1 MPSAFTGSAR
11 QRHQRPARTRLGS
24 VCLDRDRRAQ
34 HVVAPAPPHSRL
46 FSGGSTCHVTDWRS
60 VRGLASGTVARWR
73 AHLSAW
79 RRAQVSAAARACA
92 AGSGSLS
99 LVFAERLAGEGAIRS
114 GNYGLRSRIVSQ
126 PLGRRTRVVILKE
139 GSHDP
144 AEKLLVCYYSDAST
158 RLYPKSDSTAGYSIG
173 SRRPDNS
180 PSAGLWAHA
189 QPPPPALRH

>member
-99 LVFAERLAGEGAIRS
+99 LVFAERLAGEGAIRN
-114 GNYGLRSRIVSQ
+114 GNFGLRSRIVSQ

>member
-99 LVFAERLAGEGAIRS
+99 LVFAERLAGEGARRA
-114 GNYGLRSRIVSQ
+114 GNATLRSRIVSQ

>member
-1 MPSAFTGSAR
+1 M
-11 QRHQRPARTRLGS
+11 GS

-34 HVVAPAPPHSRL
+34 HVVALAPPHSRL

-60 VRGLASGTVARWR
+60 VRVLASGTVAWWR
-73 AHLSAW
+73 AHLSAR
-79 RRAQVSAAARACA
+79 RRAQASAAARACA
-92 AGSGSLS
+92 ASAGSAVLESRLRRKTGGGGSHT
-99 LVFAERLAGEGAIRS
+99 ERHDLAVM
-114 GNYGLRSRIVSQ
+114 RSRIVSQ

-158 RLYPKSDSTAGYSIG
+158 RLYPKSDSSAGYSIG